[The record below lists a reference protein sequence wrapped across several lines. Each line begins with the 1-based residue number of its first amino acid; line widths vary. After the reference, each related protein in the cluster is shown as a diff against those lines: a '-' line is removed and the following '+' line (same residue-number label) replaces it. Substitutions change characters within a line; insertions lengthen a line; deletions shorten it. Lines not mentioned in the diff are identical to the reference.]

1 MKISAQFALWSSIVF
16 AIVCLYVG
24 FNGLSSVDAVTDEAA
39 RADARGFAYFW
50 LFLGAVALACAL
62 VSWWIVRRET
72 ANPSDH

>member
-50 LFLGAVALACAL
+50 LFLGAVAVACAL

-72 ANPSDH
+72 ANPSD

>member
-24 FNGLSSVDAVTDEAA
+24 FNGLSGVDAVADEAA

-50 LFLGAVALACAL
+50 LFLGAVAVACAL

-72 ANPSDH
+72 ANPSD